1 MDVQDVVH
9 DPAAPAADDGA
20 SNALKDITFG
30 SIAGM
35 ASKLFEHP
43 FDLVKVR
50 LQSQPTDRPPTFKGP
65 LDCFQ
70 QTWGREGW
78 KGLYRGVSAPLV
90 GAACENACLFL
101 TYNKFQDIIITI
113 RPTVGGDSD
122 HASADG
128 QKGRRQLTLG
138 ELAMAAGAAGAAA
151 SFLLTPIELVKCRMQ
166 VQRLAQEGIFA
177 SAPASASLSAATA
190 TRAYTTAAAAATKP
204 KLQGPFEIVRSTIA
218 AHGIRGLWLGQ
229 TGTLFRETGG
239 SAAWFGAYEAV
250 SRAFISVKQAQPANA
265 EVTITKKDLSTWQL
279 MAAGACAGMSYNIVL
294 FPADCVKSAMQT
306 EEELRPRVRG
316 PDGKFMGEGPKFWT
330 VARRI
335 YASRGVAG
343 LYAGCGV
350 TVARAAPSSAM
361 IFLIYET
368 LEVRFGGY
376 FA

>member
-1 MDVQDVVH
+1 MDVQDLVH
-9 DPAAPAADDGA
+9 DA
-20 SNALKDITFG
+20 SAVTEGQSSAIKDITFG

-50 LQSQPTDRPPTFKGP
+50 LQSQPTDRPPTFAGP
-65 LDCFQ
+65 LDCFR

-78 KGLYRGVSAPLV
+78 RGLYRGVSAPLV

-101 TYNKFQDIIITI
+101 TYNKFQDIILNI
-113 RPTVGGDSD
+113 RPTIGGGPGSV
-122 HASADG
+122 DG
-128 QKGRRQLTLG
+128 KSRRRDLTLG
-138 ELAMAAGAAGAAA
+138 ELALAAGAAGAAA

-166 VQRLAQEGIFA
+166 VQRLAQEGIFGAAPPA
-177 SAPASASLSAATA
+177 SAPLAGSS
-190 TRAYTTAAAAATKP
+190 TRAYSTAAVKP
-204 KLQGPFEIVRSTIA
+204 KLQGPFAIVRSTIA
-218 AHGIRGLWLGQ
+218 AHGLKGLWLGQ

-250 SRAFISVKQAQPANA
+250 SRAFISVKQKQADARGA
-265 EVTITKKDLSTWQL
+265 ATKITKKDLSTLEL

-306 EEELRPRVRG
+306 EEELRPRQRG
-316 PDGKFMGEGPKFWT
+316 PDGKFIGQGPKFWS
-330 VARRI
+330 VAKRI
-335 YASRGVAG
+335 YTSRGIAG

-361 IFLIYET
+361 IFLIYES
-368 LEVRFGGY
+368 LESRFGSY
-376 FA
+376 F